1 MYWPGKD
8 RIDHVQIENLVQN
21 AGILIRGLV
30 GMGALFP
37 SFGEIPQYHCKDC
50 DQFHNSDD
58 AAERLLISKID
69 RGVTRTEFNEL
80 PAGLTH
86 LKAQTADAPTLNTYI
101 PLAHRMT
108 DEDRLGEF
116 WTGWNKW
123 YAKHPRLSNLISL
136 GKDAAQ
142 HQSDQCLADR

>member
-58 AAERLLISKID
+58 AAERLLISM
-69 RGVTRTEFNEL
+69 
-80 PAGLTH
+80 TH